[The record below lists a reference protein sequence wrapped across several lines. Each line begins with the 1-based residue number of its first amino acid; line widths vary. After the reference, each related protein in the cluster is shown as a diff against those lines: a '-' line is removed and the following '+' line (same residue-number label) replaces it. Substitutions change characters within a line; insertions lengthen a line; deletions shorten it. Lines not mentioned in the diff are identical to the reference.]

1 MNHALTAEDLYI
13 EMKRMPQVERVRT
26 DFGIERLVLASNA
39 FHEDDFTHEQV
50 FGETHQE
57 PFSALEAAQYLEVS
71 VPTLRRYVQSGKLT
85 PSHLVGRNQI
95 FSAQTLRAF
104 KRSHGSRG

>member
-13 EMKRMPQVERVRT
+13 EMKRMPQVERVR
-26 DFGIERLVLASNA
+26 FFSLLASNA